1 MKRTVIVLLCLA
13 SIRAHAQQD
22 LGVLN
27 SNYAGIQGSLLNPSS
42 IAGSKLDWDINL
54 FSAQVNFA
62 NTFLYAPKSSIPI
75 LGIKH
80 IIKGSIDENLFLTK
94 YDPSNPNKLYQVSL
108 QAEFLGPSFFI
119 KIHKK
124 HEIGLTTAIRAV
136 GNIRNITGN
145 AGENAFDYLL
155 SGSLWNTNFQEQSA
169 RVNAM
174 GWGEYGLHYAT
185 VLYGKGAD
193 ELKVG
198 VTLKYLQGMFASY
211 VKNTNLNYRI
221 ADTTGIVFT
230 NSSVDYGRTDF
241 DDFRHRSFSNFDHG
255 HGLGADIGLTFVH
268 RDNPGDDNYRY
279 RIGLSLLDVGKINYT
294 RNSGSYHLAAAT
306 AEFNN
311 WHQTQFSGNAQLDQ
325 TLSAVFYNGDSSRS
339 QTGNSFHMALPTALS
354 AQVDWAIKGPWFA
367 NLTIVKGLGHGN
379 NVGVVQPDLYAITPR
394 YETKW
399 LEVSLPLSL
408 MYYGHWQPRAG
419 LAVRAGYFFIGGDA
433 PGALFKVNNLSQVNF
448 YAGIHYFVPA
458 KSRQTP
464 LMTK

>member
-1 MKRTVIVLLCLA
+1 
-13 SIRAHAQQD
+13 
-22 LGVLN
+22 
-27 SNYAGIQGSLLNPSS
+27 
-42 IAGSKLDWDINL
+42 
-54 FSAQVNFA
+54 
-62 NTFLYAPKSSIPI
+62 
-75 LGIKH
+75 
-80 IIKGSIDENLFLTK
+80 
-94 YDPSNPNKLYQVSL
+94 
-108 QAEFLGPSFFI
+108 
-119 KIHKK
+119 
-124 HEIGLTTAIRAV
+124 
-136 GNIRNITGN
+136 
-145 AGENAFDYLL
+145 
-155 SGSLWNTNFQEQSA
+155 
-169 RVNAM
+169 
-174 GWGEYGLHYAT
+174 
-185 VLYGKGAD
+185 
-193 ELKVG
+193 
-198 VTLKYLQGMFASY
+198 
-211 VKNTNLNYRI
+211 
-221 ADTTGIVFT
+221 
-230 NSSVDYGRTDF
+230 
-241 DDFRHRSFSNFDHG
+241 
-255 HGLGADIGLTFVH
+255 VH

-294 RNSGSYHLAAAT
+294 RNSGSYHLAAAA

-311 WHQTQFSGNAQLDQ
+311 WHQAQFSGNVQLDR

-379 NVGVVQPDLYAITPR
+379 NVGVVQPDLYAVTPR

-448 YAGIHYFVPA
+448 YAGIHYFMPA